1 MLFYRTGLELEH
13 QALSAW
19 IATDPCVLGSSLST
33 EYSTVFTLL
42 ILLGVEDSWCL
53 LQLLAT
59 VLPDLLVECEMS
71 EFTPTWRTR
80 IYRIVHRTLLR
91 LMNHRYPA
99 FSLIIV
105 YADSHDASD
114 VPLVHIQ
121 YYVDD
126 IVLVLRAPR
135 F

>member
-1 MLFYRTGLELEH
+1 MRAWLKLEYGVQYL
-13 QALSAW
+13 
-19 IATDPCVLGSSLST
+19 
-33 EYSTVFTLL
+33 FTLL

-80 IYRIVHRTLLR
+80 IYCIVHRTLLR

-105 YADSHDASD
+105 YVDSHDAPD
-114 VPLVHIQ
+114 IPLVHIQ

-126 IVLVLRAPR
+126 IVLVLRAPW